1 MNKKSRVRW
10 YMSSSKCID
19 IESIERI
26 RIVRLCKKKLV
37 LMNMKN
43 MKMKKC
49 FDFDNIVGLIDE
61 CR

>member
-1 MNKKSRVRW
+1 
-10 YMSSSKCID
+10 MSSSKCID